1 MKKVILYLEED
12 RIRDLINFLGVQDIN
27 DTRNIVEKY
36 DLDDAYYTDDTLDM
50 LFDALV
56 DALEKSLKW
65 KL

>member
-50 LFDALV
+50 LFDAL
-56 DALEKSLKW
+56 EKSLK
-65 KL
+65 

>member
-56 DALEKSLKW
+56 DALEKSLK
-65 KL
+65 